1 MVRHVLAQICATLR
15 RMDVNPF
22 RYSGPVG
29 SEHLVGRDAETE
41 QLQRTAEEGNN
52 SRLVAPRRYGKTSLL
67 RRLTEEVRL
76 DGWEAVYV
84 DFFGVLT
91 LPDVAAR
98 IERAYARDLSGPLAR
113 WFDGLRRSL
122 HEVSVGAGPVKAE
135 VVLAAGTSAL
145 QDRLDLP
152 RRLHERSGRRVLV
165 VFDEFQGVMTA
176 QNDVDAL
183 IRAEIQRHGEAA
195 SYVFAGSHV
204 GMMRELFG
212 DRRRAFYA
220 QARELALPPLGDEEV
235 SEFVAQRF
243 AASGRDVGRG
253 LAPLLGLAAGHPQ
266 RTMLL
271 AHSLWESTPA
281 RGTADE
287 ATFAAALTQTMGELL
302 SEFQGIWSG
311 LPTGQRRV
319 LGQIADNTAGLYAV
333 SGAGGRG
340 GSVGSALSALTAR
353 GEVLPD
359 PTARTG
365 ARVVDPLL
373 ALWVREGRPQ
383 TWPAS

>member
-1 MVRHVLAQICATLR
+1 ME
-15 RMDVNPF
+15 VNPF

-29 SEHLVGRDAETE
+29 SDDLVGRDAETE

-67 RRLTEEVRL
+67 RRLTEEARL

-91 LPDVAAR
+91 LPDVASR

-122 HEVSVGAGPVKAE
+122 TEVAVGAGPLKAE
-135 VVLAAGTSAL
+135 VVLTAGTAAL

-165 VFDEFQGVMTA
+165 VFDEFQGVLTA
-176 QNDVDAL
+176 QSDVDAL
-183 IRAEIQRHGEAA
+183 IRAEIQHHGDAA

-220 QARELALPPLGDEEV
+220 QARELALPPLPDAQV
-235 SEFVAQRF
+235 ADFVEQRF
-243 AASGRDVGRG
+243 ADTGRDVGRG
-253 LAPLLGLAAGHPQ
+253 LAPLLRLAAGHPQ

-271 AHSLWESTPA
+271 AHSLWEQTPQG
-281 RGTADE
+281 GTADE
-287 ATFAAALTQTMGELL
+287 SAFASAVVQTMGELL
-302 SEFQGIWSG
+302 SEFQGVWSG

-319 LGQIADNTAGLYAV
+319 LSQIADNSAGLYAV
-333 SGAGGRG
+333 GGAGGRG
-340 GSVGSALSALTAR
+340 GSVGSALAALTGR
-353 GEVLPD
+353 GEVVPD
-359 PTARTG
+359 PAARTG
-365 ARVVDPLL
+365 SRVVDPLL

-383 TWPAS
+383 TWPGT

>member
-1 MVRHVLAQICATLR
+1 
-15 RMDVNPF
+15 VNPF
-22 RYSGPVG
+22 RYTGPVG
-29 SEHLVGRDAETE
+29 SADLIGRDAETE
-41 QLQRTAEEGNN
+41 QLQRSAEEGNN

-91 LPDVAAR
+91 LPDIAAR
-98 IERAYARDLSGPLAR
+98 IERAYARDLSGSLAR
-113 WFDGLRRSL
+113 WYDGLRRSL
-122 HEVSVGAGPVKAE
+122 HEVTVGAGPLNAG
-135 VVLAAGTSAL
+135 VVLAEGTSAL

-165 VFDEFQGVMTA
+165 VFDEFQGVLTA
-176 QNDVDAL
+176 QSDVDAV
-183 IRAEIQRHGEAA
+183 IRAEIQHHGEAA

-220 QARELALPPLGDEEV
+220 QARELALPPLADEDV
-235 SEFVAQRF
+235 AEFVTRRF
-243 AASGRDVGRG
+243 RDTGRDVGRG
-253 LAPLLGLAAGHPQ
+253 LAPLLQLAAGHPQ
-266 RTMLL
+266 RSMLL
-271 AHSLWESTPA
+271 AHSLWEQTPA
-281 RGTADE
+281 GETADE
-287 ATFAAALTQTMGELL
+287 ASFVAALAATMRELL
-302 SEFQGIWSG
+302 SEFQGVWSG

-333 SGAGGRG
+333 GGAGGRG
-340 GSVGSALSALTAR
+340 GSVGSALAALTAR
-353 GEVLPD
+353 GEVVPD

-373 ALWVREGRPQ
+373 ALWVREGRQQ
-383 TWPAS
+383 TWPGS

>member
-1 MVRHVLAQICATLR
+1 MRPRVAHKCATVW

-22 RYSGPVG
+22 RYSGPVP
-29 SEHLVGRDAETE
+29 SADLVGRAAETE

-67 RRLTEEVRL
+67 RRITDEMRT

-91 LPDVAAR
+91 LADVAQR
-98 IERAYARDLSGPLAR
+98 IERAYGRDLSGTTSR

-122 HEVSVGAGPVKAE
+122 HEVTVGAGPLNAG
-135 VVLAAGTSAL
+135 VVLTAGTQAL

-152 RRLHERSGRRVLV
+152 RRLHAKHGRRVLV
-165 VFDEFQGVMTA
+165 VFDEFQGVLSA
-176 QNDVDAL
+176 QSDVDAL
-183 IRAEIQRHGEAA
+183 IRAEIQHHGDAA

-220 QARELALPPLGDEEV
+220 QARELALPPLADEDTADFLDRR
-235 SEFVAQRF
+235 FVDT
-243 AASGRDVGRG
+243 GRSVGPA
-253 LAPLLGLAAGHPQ
+253 LAPLLELAAGHPQ

-271 AHSLWESTPA
+271 AHALWEQTPPGA
-281 RGTADE
+281 EADE
-287 ATFAAALTQTMGELL
+287 SLFAAALAQTLGELL
-302 SEFQGIWSG
+302 SEFQGVWSG

-319 LGQIADNTAGLYAV
+319 LAQVADNTAGLYSVNA
-333 SGAGGRG
+333 SGGRG
-340 GSVGSALSALTAR
+340 GSVGSALAALVDR
-353 GEVLPD
+353 GEVVPD
-359 PTARTG
+359 ATARTG
-365 ARVVDPLL
+365 HRVVDPLL

-383 TWPAS
+383 TWPEL

>member
-1 MVRHVLAQICATLR
+1 
-15 RMDVNPF
+15 MDVNPF

-29 SEHLVGRDAETE
+29 SEDLVGRDAATE

-67 RRLTEEVRL
+67 RRLTEEMRS

-91 LPDVAAR
+91 LADVASR
-98 IERAYARDLSGPLAR
+98 IERAYSRDLSGPVAR

-122 HEVSVGAGPVKAE
+122 RGVSVGAGPVRAGVE
-135 VVLAAGTSAL
+135 LAAGTAAL

-152 RRLHERSGRRVLV
+152 RRLHAKHARRVLV
-165 VFDEFQGVMTA
+165 VFDEFQGVLSA
-176 QNDVDAL
+176 QSDADAL
-183 IRAEIQRHGEAA
+183 IRAEIQHHGEAA

-220 QARELALPPLGDEEV
+220 QARELALPPLADED
-235 SEFVAQRF
+235 SAAFLDGRF
-243 AASGRDVGRG
+243 AETGRAVGTA
-253 LAPLLGLAAGHPQ
+253 LAPLLALGSGHPQ
-266 RTMLL
+266 RTVLL
-271 AHSLWESTPA
+271 AHALWEQTPA
-281 RGTADE
+281 GETADE
-287 ATFAAALTQTMGELL
+287 ATFAAALAQTMSELL
-302 SEFQGIWSG
+302 SEFQGVWSA

-319 LGQIADNTAGLYAV
+319 LAQIADNTAGLYAV
-333 SGAGGRG
+333 RAAGGRG
-340 GSVGSALSALTAR
+340 GSVGSALATLVDR
-353 GEVLPD
+353 GEVVPD
-359 PTARTG
+359 PTGRTG
-365 ARVVDPLL
+365 HRVVDPLL

-383 TWPAS
+383 TWPPA

>member
-1 MVRHVLAQICATLR
+1 
-15 RMDVNPF
+15 MDVNPF
-22 RYSGPVG
+22 RYTGPVG
-29 SEHLVGRDAETE
+29 SADLIGRDAETE

-91 LPDVAAR
+91 LPDIAAR
-98 IERAYARDLSGPLAR
+98 IERAYARDLSGALAR
-113 WFDGLRRSL
+113 WYDGLRRSL
-122 HEVSVGAGPVKAE
+122 HEVTVGAGPLNAG

-165 VFDEFQGVMTA
+165 VFDEFQGVLTA
-176 QNDVDAL
+176 QSDVDAV
-183 IRAEIQRHGEAA
+183 IRAEIQHHGEAA

-220 QARELALPPLGDEEV
+220 QARELALPPLADEDV
-235 SEFVAQRF
+235 AEFVSRRF
-243 AASGRDVGRG
+243 RDTGRDVGRG
-253 LAPLLGLAAGHPQ
+253 LRPLLQLAAGHPQ
-266 RTMLL
+266 RSMLL
-271 AHSLWESTPA
+271 AHSLWEQTPA
-281 RGTADE
+281 GETADE
-287 ATFAAALTQTMGELL
+287 ASFVAALAATMRELL
-302 SEFQGIWSG
+302 SEFQGVWSG

-333 SGAGGRG
+333 GGAGGRG
-340 GSVGSALSALTAR
+340 GSVGSALAALTAR
-353 GEVLPD
+353 GEVVPD

-365 ARVVDPLL
+365 SRIVDPLL
-373 ALWVREGRPQ
+373 ALWVREGRQQ
-383 TWPAS
+383 TWPGS